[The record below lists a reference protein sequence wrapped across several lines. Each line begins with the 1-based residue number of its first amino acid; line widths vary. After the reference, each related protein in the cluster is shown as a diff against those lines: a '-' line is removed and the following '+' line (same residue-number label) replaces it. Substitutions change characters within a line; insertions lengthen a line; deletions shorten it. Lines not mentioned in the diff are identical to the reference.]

1 VNGALR
7 ADLVTWV
14 EGDAGAAVTEA
25 SVIGKGSSRR
35 TWGVRLDDG
44 RVVVVRED
52 TGAGPMAGTPLD
64 LRREATVYRAL
75 TGRGLPVPALLG
87 VAPDGT
93 AVLLEHAP
101 GTAELK
107 TADPDEQAAAARDYL
122 RQLGRLHGLD
132 VAGLDLGP
140 LVVPDDGPAHAL
152 VDVDLWRSI
161 QAGVPER
168 FSTPAGTFA
177 LDWLAAHPP
186 PVATRTS
193 LCHGDAGP
201 LNFLYEDGAV
211 TAMVDWEFAH
221 VGDPVD
227 DLAWVAVRNQVLR
240 SGIDLPSVFA
250 VWAET
255 TGCDVDPGRLEYYR
269 ALVLVR
275 MLVSCDAT
283 VRWTDGVETDDNRTQ
298 VLLRPYLARMVCEA
312 LRRAGC
318 DDPELA
324 AVTDEAQR
332 WWSSSPLVPVFGAE
346 PVLDELGALR

>member
-1 VNGALR
+1 MTGALR
-7 ADLVTWV
+7 PDLMAWV
-14 EGDAGAAVTEA
+14 ETDTGARVVDA

-35 TWGVRLDDG
+35 TWGVHLDDG
-44 RVVVVRED
+44 RLVVVRED
-52 TGAGPMAGTPLD
+52 TGVGPMAGTPLD

-87 VAPDGT
+87 VAPDG
-93 AVLLEHAP
+93 AAILLEHAS

-107 TADPDEQAAAARDYL
+107 TADVEEQAAVARDYL
-122 RQLGRLHGLD
+122 RQLGRLHLLD
-132 VAGLDLGP
+132 VTDLDLGP
-140 LVVPDDGPAHAL
+140 LATADD
-152 VDVDLWRSI
+152 VTLWRSI

-168 FSTPAGTFA
+168 FSTPAGVFA
-177 LDWLAAHPP
+177 LEWLAANRPD
-186 PVATRTS
+186 ASTRTS

-211 TAMVDWEFAH
+211 TALVDWEFAH

-240 SGIDLPSVFA
+240 TRIDLAAVFA
-250 VWAET
+250 TWRET
-255 TGCDVDPGRLEYYR
+255 TGCDIDPGRLEYHR
-269 ALVLVR
+269 ALVLAR

-298 VLLRPYLARMVCEA
+298 VMLRPYLATTVCQA

-318 DDPELA
+318 DEPALGALEASAREDWA
-324 AVTDEAQR
+324 A
-332 WWSSSPLVPVFGAE
+332 SPLVPAFGAHAE
-346 PVLDELGALR
+346 LDELGVLR